1 MQRDEADN
9 QSGGDPRE
17 LHYYFDGIALGDI
30 GNNGTSDVDYA
41 TSIAEHR
48 APVAT
53 GSHAGAFNYGTVSN
67 VLKSNVNVSTSY
79 ADFDQAYDPINGLTY
94 QNTSS
99 QYTVAAGDTLQSIAY
114 QIWGDAS
121 FWYMIADA
129 NGLMGDETL
138 SAGQVLTIPN
148 KVHNSHNTS
157 DVFRVYDP
165 NEAIGN
171 TSPTTPKP
179 QKHHSGGCGG
189 IGQILVAVVSIAVTI
204 ALPGIGGALGAFFQ
218 TTLGGIAAAA
228 IGSAVGQGFA
238 VATGIQSKFNWGAV
252 AMAAVS
258 AGVSAGLGE
267 VIQGAD
273 IGSQF
278 LRGALGSAITQGIG
292 VATGLQ
298 KKFDWAGVAAAG
310 VSSGVSAAVGSSTGG
325 GFGNIA
331 ANFVGALAGA
341 GVATLI
347 NGRDFG
353 DNLLSVLPSV
363 LGQTIGNAVAEG
375 VSGPN
380 SAQFDLPKNADKS
393 ASIGTISSP
402 ALFAAMTTTA
412 SDANVETI
420 VVTAKRNENFW
431 DDLGDAANFLV
442 GFAAGAVERGG
453 EIVMHTVNDVGDLV
467 IGGSVDLYKLLGGD
481 VPKGAPSAVND
492 VLVPAAEG
500 VAAAAEYGV
509 GIVTGTS
516 DVSGDLE
523 KYWRDRIAYPYE
535 HGNSFGAGENL
546 GGTAVDVVSFAVGGA
561 GIVKGV
567 AKAIEAGNTLSAIR
581 AAGRAAPEAELAAEY
596 IRLPSQLPAGF
607 DPATPIGQFAVPP
620 DLIPGMR
627 HLESMRTS
635 T

>member
-171 TSPTTPKP
+171 NSPTAPKP

-310 VSSGVSAAVGSSTGG
+310 VSAGVGSFIGGEWVRPQLRPKHCPRRRGELHRRPRRCRGRHPHQRPRLRRQHPLCPALGARPNHRQCGG
-325 GFGNIA
+325 GKRKRISLEPGKE
-331 ANFVGALAGA
+331 
-341 GVATLI
+341 
-347 NGRDFG
+347 
-353 DNLLSVLPSV
+353 PSK
-363 LGQTIGNAVAEG
+363 
-375 VSGPN
+375 
-380 SAQFDLPKNADKS
+380 AQS
-393 ASIGTISSP
+393 SI
-402 ALFAAMTTTA
+402 
-412 SDANVETI
+412 
-420 VVTAKRNENFW
+420 
-431 DDLGDAANFLV
+431 
-442 GFAAGAVERGG
+442 
-453 EIVMHTVNDVGDLV
+453 
-467 IGGSVDLYKLLGGD
+467 
-481 VPKGAPSAVND
+481 
-492 VLVPAAEG
+492 LVPTALWVVRRG
-500 VAAAAEYGV
+500 MVRRH
-509 GIVTGTS
+509 
-516 DVSGDLE
+516 DL
-523 KYWRDRIAYPYE
+523 RLP
-535 HGNSFGAGENL
+535 L
-546 GGTAVDVVSFAVGGA
+546 
-561 GIVKGV
+561 
-567 AKAIEAGNTLSAIR
+567 
-581 AAGRAAPEAELAAEY
+581 LAAEKSLSRPRQRRLVQSSPDGAGPRLRRRDNQEHGRGPRRRIHFLY
-596 IRLPSQLPAGF
+596 PKRWWLLRNAVDIRWQVDFSMAAGEYLNGGSS
-607 DPATPIGQFAVPP
+607 DSNSP
-620 DLIPGMR
+620 
-627 HLESMRTS
+627 
-635 T
+635 

>member
-1 MQRDEADN
+1 
-9 QSGGDPRE
+9 
-17 LHYYFDGIALGDI
+17 
-30 GNNGTSDVDYA
+30 
-41 TSIAEHR
+41 
-48 APVAT
+48 
-53 GSHAGAFNYGTVSN
+53 
-67 VLKSNVNVSTSY
+67 
-79 ADFDQAYDPINGLTY
+79 
-94 QNTSS
+94 
-99 QYTVAAGDTLQSIAY
+99 
-114 QIWGDAS
+114 
-121 FWYMIADA
+121 
-129 NGLMGDETL
+129 MGDETL

-171 TSPTTPKP
+171 NSPTAPKP

-189 IGQILVAVVSIAVTI
+189 IGQILVAVVSIAVTL

-516 DVSGDLE
+516 DVSGDSRKILA
-523 KYWRDRIAYPYE
+523 RSHR
-535 HGNSFGAGENL
+535 
-546 GGTAVDVVSFAVGGA
+546 
-561 GIVKGV
+561 
-567 AKAIEAGNTLSAIR
+567 LS
-581 AAGRAAPEAELAAEY
+581 L
-596 IRLPSQLPAGF
+596 
-607 DPATPIGQFAVPP
+607 
-620 DLIPGMR
+620 
-627 HLESMRTS
+627 
-635 T
+635 